1 MSSCTNA
8 ELAAQLLTCSD
19 AEIAGRAKLVSHLGA
34 CDGCRSYVEQRR
46 RMAAHWDSRELSQSE
61 LLRLRARLFR
71 SAKEPLRSRKV
82 AVLVGAFAVALFTAA
97 AVAATYGRLEK
108 KLPVRVETESHGSA
122 SRPRLADPPAAL
134 APPIADQPHIADS
147 AAAPSA
153 PRAVGSGA
161 RAKLPDANTD
171 PRWSKVTEAMRRH
184 DSVGAE
190 QALKAL
196 TSSADVRSRDAARLT
211 LAELWMQSGRAAAA
225 RPVLRELAQRGAT
238 QTVRARAVTL
248 LQQLGE

>member
-8 ELAAQLLTCSD
+8 ELAEQLLTCSD
-19 AEIAGRAKLVSHLGA
+19 AEIAGRATLVSHLGA

-71 SAKEPLRSRKV
+71 SAKEPVRSRRV
-82 AVLVGAFAVALFTAA
+82 SGLVGAFALALLTAA
-97 AVAATYGRLEK
+97 AIAATHDRLDRK
-108 KLPVRVETESHGSA
+108 PAARVETQAHGSA
-122 SRPRLADPPAAL
+122 LRPGLAEPPAAL
-134 APPIADQPHIADS
+134 APLMTDPPSIADS
-147 AAAPSA
+147 ASA

-161 RAKLPDANTD
+161 RAKLTIGNTD
-171 PRWSKVTEAMRRH
+171 PRWTKVTDAMQRH
-184 DSVGAE
+184 DSAGAE

-196 TSSADVRSRDAARLT
+196 SSSADVRSRDAARLT
-211 LAELWMQSGRAAAA
+211 LAELWLQSGRAAAA
-225 RPVLRELAQRGAT
+225 RPVLRELARGGAT
-238 QTVRARAVTL
+238 PTVRTRAATL